1 MKNKYLLIRIFGFA
15 FLIFIIFAYFLFYFI
30 PSVENINRYKR
41 ELRDMNFKI
50 KNFLEIEKEF
60 SFTNEH
66 EQSVFNAV
74 DEDLKSRI
82 PEIKSKEELIGLF
95 TEVFDYIKQR
105 ARADGINNLVLTSNS
120 KELEL
125 NATSLYT
132 DKASWKQLMN
142 FANARLTEV
151 RERPAAAKTVPTGAP
166 LFPGISHQTVFV
178 SFSGSIRN
186 AMNFINHLPW
196 SDRYL
201 KPDNI
206 LVSAGDIAPYYMVFL
221 NVYYMDQRSQ
231 DAKQ

>member
-1 MKNKYLLIRIFGFA
+1 MKNKYLLIKIFGFA

-30 PSVENINRYKR
+30 PSVENINRHKR

-50 KNFLEIEKEF
+50 NNFLEMEKEF
-60 SFTNEH
+60 SFTNER
-66 EQSVFNAV
+66 EQAVFNAV
-74 DEDLKSRI
+74 EDDLKSRI
-82 PEIKSKEELIGLF
+82 PAIKSREELIGLF

-132 DKASWKQLMN
+132 DKASWKQLLN

-151 RERPAAAKTVPTGAP
+151 RERAAAVKTSSTVKP
-166 LFPGISHQTVFV
+166 LIPGISYQTVFV
-178 SFSGSIRN
+178 SFSGSIRH
-186 AMNFINHLPW
+186 AMDFINHLPW

-201 KPDNI
+201 RPDNI

-221 NVYYMDQRSQ
+221 NVYFIDLRSQ